1 MDMMRILGRVT
12 SINVRKAT
20 WAAGELGLA
29 YEHED
34 WGMPNRDPKV
44 PEFMALNPNAQ
55 VPVLVEDEFVLWE
68 SVAIMLYLNLKAG
81 GSLLPGDTRQQGLVM
96 QWVLWQNNE
105 MGSNWA
111 YPLMSIIRKAP
122 GFDDSQKLADN
133 IAAWTGKMNIIEAHL
148 AKSGDFVVGNDFSL
162 ADIAITLGL
171 HRWFAIPFEHPPMPA
186 CEAYYTRMKA
196 RPAAAEWMTN
206 ATP

>member
-1 MDMMRILGRVT
+1 MMRILGRVT
-12 SINVRKAT
+12 SINVRKAL
-20 WAAGELGLA
+20 WAARELGLDYA
-29 YEHED
+29 HED
-34 WGMPNRDPKV
+34 WGLPNRDPKV
-44 PEFMALNPNAQ
+44 PEFMALNPNAK
-55 VPVLVEDEFVLWE
+55 VPVLVEDDFVLWE
-68 SVAIMLYLNLKAG
+68 SVAIMLYLNRKAG
-81 GSLLPGDTRQQGLVM
+81 GGLLPEDARQQGLVM

-122 GFDDSQKLADN
+122 GFDDPQKIADN
-133 IAAWTGKMNIIEAHL
+133 IEAWTGKMNIIEAHL
-148 AKSGDFVVGNDFSL
+148 ARTGDFVVGSAFSL

-186 CEAYYTRMKA
+186 SQAYYERMKSRA
-196 RPAAAEWMTN
+196 TATEWLAD